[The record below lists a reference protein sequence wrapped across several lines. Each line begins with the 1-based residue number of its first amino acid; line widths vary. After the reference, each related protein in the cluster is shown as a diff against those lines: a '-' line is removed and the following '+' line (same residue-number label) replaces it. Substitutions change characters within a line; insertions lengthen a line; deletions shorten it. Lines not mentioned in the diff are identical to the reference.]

1 MHPHDVASIF
11 AESGICIRA
20 GHHCAQP
27 LHILLG
33 VPSTVRASVAFYNTH
48 EEIDAFLKVL
58 TEIRAR
64 MGY

>member
-1 MHPHDVASIF
+1 M
-11 AESGICIRA
+11 RA

-33 VPSTVRASVAFYNTH
+33 IPSTVRASIAVYNTK
-48 EEIDAFLKVL
+48 EDIDAFLKVL
-58 TEIRAR
+58 ATVRPK